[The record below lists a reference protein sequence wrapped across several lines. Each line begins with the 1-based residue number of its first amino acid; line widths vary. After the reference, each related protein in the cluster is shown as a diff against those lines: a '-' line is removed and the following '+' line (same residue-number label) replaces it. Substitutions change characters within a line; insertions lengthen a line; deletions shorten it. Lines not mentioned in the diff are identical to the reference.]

1 MTCRLMTSR
10 KKYLCAPFAAIA
22 MLATFLD
29 FNMGEAHIPYI
40 ALDKHPSIN
49 NPLFIEDIQISRAI
63 YQILNSSTPRSW
75 IGFEAKAGEQLYF
88 QVGIPALNELN
99 DFRPS
104 VFLYKPS
111 QVEKNVGLDELIPTV
126 VTIGKT
132 PKAFHEPFTN
142 TNSLILAE
150 KTMTL
155 AENGTYYLVS
165 AKGENIDGKLWVA
178 IGKEE
183 RFGLSEFA
191 ELPSS
196 IVEVKRFHDS
206 PNREGWLKYPGTPL
220 LIGLITLF
228 SITVLI
234 SCFIWRRVKRGV
246 KQREID
252 KVS

>member
-111 QVEKNVGLDELIPTV
+111 QVEKNVGLDEKSFSKTLYMNFDQLKEMLDAGMHIGVHGYHHEFLGSLPQESQQFEIEKSLEFLKELSV
-126 VTIGKT
+126 DNKILTIC
-132 PKAFHEPFTN
+132 
-142 TNSLILAE
+142 
-150 KTMTL
+150 
-155 AENGTYYLVS
+155 
-165 AKGENIDGKLWVA
+165 
-178 IGKEE
+178 
-183 RFGLSEFA
+183 
-191 ELPSS
+191 
-196 IVEVKRFHDS
+196 
-206 PNREGWLKYPGTPL
+206 YP
-220 LIGLITLF
+220 
-228 SITVLI
+228 
-234 SCFIWRRVKRGV
+234 
-246 KQREID
+246 
-252 KVS
+252 